1 MAQIRRDDFLGH
13 TCGGVVAKMAVAAQD
28 PLFDAPGP
36 FQVILQHFE
45 IVIGFEHQDIGFSNP
60 LDDQLGGMAQIRKK
74 PDVDLRSPKE
84 KADRIISVM
93 RHGKRV
99 DAHVANIER
108 GARFKNPAVQLLA
121 RHLFD
126 RFFREAITIDGNPG
140 FEAECGQTLDMIA
153 VLVRDENPAQS
164 FGRTSNLGEP
174 LANLAS
180 TEPGIDEDSG
190 VRRLQKGAIP
200 P

>member
-1 MAQIRRDDFLGH
+1 MARADFRQALADHPVGQLGAVAIPAQVSQVKMAQIRRDDFLGH

-28 PLFDAPGP
+28 SLFDAPGP

-99 DAHVANIER
+99 DAHVTDI
-108 GARFKNPAVQLLA
+108 K
-121 RHLFD
+121 
-126 RFFREAITIDGNPG
+126 
-140 FEAECGQTLDMIA
+140 
-153 VLVRDENPAQS
+153 
-164 FGRTSNLGEP
+164 
-174 LANLAS
+174 
-180 TEPGIDEDSG
+180 
-190 VRRLQKGAIP
+190 
-200 P
+200 